1 MGAGA
6 GAGIGAGDGVVG
18 DAGVEAIGSPP
29 RPPPEVGA
37 DVVLVLVLSVERR
50 GLSVTGTSSIKP
62 CGAEVCRSPTIFLP
76 LCTWKG
82 P

>member
-1 MGAGA
+1 VGAGA
-6 GAGIGAGDGVVG
+6 GVGVGVGDGVVD

-29 RPPPEVGA
+29 PPPEVGA